1 MGKISSIRAIQIL
14 DSRGNPTV
22 EAVVELESGSM
33 GRASVPSGA
42 STGSREAVELRDGN
56 QSEYLGKSV
65 HQAVTNINTE
75 IQDALLGQMVTE
87 QATIDNIM
95 IELDGTDNKSRL
107 GANALLAVSL
117 ASAHAAAAYN
127 KQELFQYLSDGNYS
141 FPVPMMNI
149 LNGGEHADNNI
160 DIQEFMILPVQFT
173 KFSEA
178 LQAGVEIFHA
188 LKSVL
193 KQQGLNTAVGDE
205 GGFAPNL
212 SSNHAAL
219 ETILEA
225 IHKAGFNAGSDIY
238 LGLDVASTE
247 FYNEQKYHFLSEN
260 KFFDSGEFV
269 NYLDKLVA
277 NYPIIT
283 IEDGM
288 AENDWEGWKELTKR
302 LGNKCQLVGD
312 DLFVTNQAILQEG
325 ITKKVANSILIK
337 PNQIG
342 TLTETFAAVELAVA
356 NGYTTIISHRSGETS
371 DSTIADI
378 SLNPNISQIKT
389 GSLCRSDRI
398 EKYNQLLRIE
408 SILGEQASYLGVNA
422 FDPVLDL

>member
-1 MGKISSIRAIQIL
+1 MGIISSIKAIQIL

-22 EAVVELESGSM
+22 EAVVELESGHI

-42 STGSREAVELRDGN
+42 STGSKEAVELRDGN

-65 HQAVTNINTE
+65 HQAVANINTE
-75 IQDALLGQMVTE
+75 IQDALLGQNVTD
-87 QATIDNIM
+87 QVTVDNIM
-95 IELDGTDNKSRL
+95 IKLDGTDNKSRL

-117 ASAHAAAAYN
+117 ASAHAAASYN
-127 KQELFQYLSDGNYS
+127 EKELFQYLSNGNYS
-141 FPVPMMNI
+141 FPLPMMNI

-160 DIQEFMILPVQFT
+160 DIQEFMILPVQFK

-212 SSNHAAL
+212 PSNHAAL

-247 FYNEQKYHFLSEN
+247 FYRENKYHFSSEN

-269 NYLDKLVA
+269 DYLEQLVA

-288 AENDWEGWKELTKR
+288 AENDWEGWQELTKR

-312 DLFVTNQAILQEG
+312 DLFVTNQAILKEG
-325 ITKKVANSILIK
+325 INNMVANSILIK

-342 TLTETFAAVELAVA
+342 TLTETFAAVDLAVA
-356 NGYTTIISHRSGETS
+356 NHYTTIISHRSGETS

-378 SLNPNISQIKT
+378 SLSSNISQIKT

-408 SILGEQASYLGVNA
+408 SILGEQSNYLGVKA
-422 FDPVLDL
+422 FAPILDL

>member
-1 MGKISSIRAIQIL
+1 MGMISSIKAIQIL

-22 EAVVELESGSM
+22 EAVVELESGHI

-42 STGSREAVELRDGN
+42 STGSKEAVELRDGN

-75 IQDALLGQMVTE
+75 IQDALLGQNVTD
-87 QATIDNIM
+87 QVTVDNTM
-95 IELDGTDNKSRL
+95 IKLDGTDNKSRL

-117 ASAHAAAAYN
+117 ASAHAAASYN
-127 KQELFQYLSDGNYS
+127 EKELFQYLSNGNYS
-141 FPVPMMNI
+141 FPLPMMNI

-160 DIQEFMILPVQFT
+160 DIQEFMILPVQFEE
-173 KFSEA
+173 FNEA

-193 KQQGLNTAVGDE
+193 KQEGLSTAVGDE

-212 SSNHAAL
+212 PSNHAAL

-247 FYNEQKYHFLSEN
+247 FYRENKYHFSSEN

-269 NYLDKLVA
+269 DYLEQLVA
-277 NYPIIT
+277 NYPIIS

-288 AENDWEGWKELTKR
+288 AEDDWEGWKELTKR

-312 DLFVTNQAILQEG
+312 DLFVTNQAILKDG
-325 ITKKVANSILIK
+325 INNMVANSILIK

-342 TLTETFAAVELAVA
+342 TLTETFAAVDLAVA
-356 NGYTTIISHRSGETS
+356 NHYTTIISHRSGETS

-378 SLNPNISQIKT
+378 SLSSNISQIKT

-408 SILGEQASYLGVNA
+408 SILGEQSNYLGAKA
-422 FDPVLDL
+422 FAPILDL

>member
-42 STGSREAVELRDGN
+42 STGSKEAVELRDGN

-65 HQAVTNINTE
+65 HKAVTNINTE

-127 KQELFQYLSDGNYS
+127 KQELFQYLSNGNYS

-212 SSNHAAL
+212 PSNHAAL

>member
-42 STGSREAVELRDGN
+42 STGSNEAVELRDGN

-127 KQELFQYLSDGNYS
+127 KQELFQYLSNGNYS

-160 DIQEFMILPVQFT
+160 DIQEFMILPVQFK
-173 KFSEA
+173 KFREA

-212 SSNHAAL
+212 PNNHAAL

-247 FYNEQKYHFLSEN
+247 FYREKKYHFSSEN
-260 KFFDSGEFV
+260 KSFDSVEFV
-269 NYLDKLVA
+269 DYLEKLVA

-288 AENDWEGWKELTKR
+288 AEDDWEGWKELTKR

-312 DLFVTNQAILQEG
+312 DLFVTNEAILKEG

-356 NGYTTIISHRSGETS
+356 NHYTTIISHRSGETS

-378 SLNPNISQIKT
+378 SLNPSISQIKT

-408 SILGEQASYLGVNA
+408 SILGEQSNYLGVKA
-422 FDPVLDL
+422 FNPILDL

>member
-22 EAVVELESGSM
+22 EAVVELQSGSM

-42 STGSREAVELRDGN
+42 STGSEEAVELRDGN

-65 HQAVTNINTE
+65 HKAVTNINTE

-87 QATIDNIM
+87 QASIDNIM

-160 DIQEFMILPVQFT
+160 DIQEFMILPVQFK

-178 LQAGVEIFHA
+178 LQAGVEIFHT

-212 SSNHAAL
+212 PSNHAAL

-247 FYNEQKYHFLSEN
+247 FYREKKYHFSSEN
-260 KFFDSGEFV
+260 KSFDAVEFV
-269 NYLDKLVA
+269 DYLEKLVA
-277 NYPIIT
+277 DYPIIT

-288 AENDWEGWKELTKR
+288 AENDWEGWEELTKR

-312 DLFVTNQAILQEG
+312 DLFVTNEAILKKG

-356 NGYTTIISHRSGETS
+356 NHYTTIISHRSGETS

-378 SLNPNISQIKT
+378 SLNPSISQIKT

-408 SILGEQASYLGVNA
+408 SILGEQSNYLGVKA
-422 FDPVLDL
+422 FNPILDL